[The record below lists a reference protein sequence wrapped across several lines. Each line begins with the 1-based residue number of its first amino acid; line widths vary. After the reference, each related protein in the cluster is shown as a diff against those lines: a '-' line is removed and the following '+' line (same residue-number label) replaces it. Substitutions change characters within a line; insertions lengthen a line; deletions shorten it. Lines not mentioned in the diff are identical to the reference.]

1 MSKTQMKIIIIL
13 MSTACIGLVGFQF
26 YWVYNALKINQERF
40 EQNVYQSLSATIEK
54 LEKGETSD
62 IILQSLAKDTILQES
77 LFEKIEPIQLQVR
90 RRQVIARPSMVD
102 SMFNQPMPQFSQT
115 FKRLIA
121 SKDGP
126 TDNIKEIEKYFLMPT
141 SVASSLFTPDEMAI
155 LLEEKE
161 RHLEYINQQDSFA
174 RGRNYALDRQNYIEE
189 TYNVSR
195 DVAETIV
202 KANMKIG
209 LVEVVMNQL
218 LKEGTQYILSRLD
231 TAQVRREISAQLMN
245 RGVDQDFDLAILD
258 EHDAVIEIGPLK
270 SPENLRQ
277 MGIQAELF
285 PSDLLGNDNYM
296 IINFPNKNGYLLQQ
310 VWLPLMSS
318 FVFLIIIILC
328 FVYAIKVI
336 IKQKQLSEIKND
348 FINNMTHEFKTPIAT
363 VSLAVEALQDP
374 ELANQ
379 GAFRTRYIGII
390 KDENNRLGEQ
400 VEKVLQAAALDKKE
414 LKLKLETIN
423 IIDLIR
429 GAQAHFELL
438 VEKRGGSMDVRIN
451 IDDPYIE
458 GDFFHL
464 SNIINNLLDNANKY
478 SREAPRIIIDAQ
490 DTDDEIIISAKDTGI
505 GMTKETLK
513 KIFDKFY
520 RVPTGNI
527 HDVKGFGLGLAYVK
541 TMVEAHHGKIHVESE
556 IEKGSNFIIHIP
568 KKHV

>member
-1 MSKTQMKIIIIL
+1 MSKTQMKTIIIL
-13 MSTACIGLVGFQF
+13 MSAACLGLVGFQF

-40 EQNVYQSLSATIEK
+40 EQNVYQSLSATIEM
-54 LEKGETSD
+54 LEKGEASD
-62 IILQSLAKDTILQES
+62 IILQSLAKDTVLQES
-77 LFEKIEPIQLQVR
+77 LFEKIEPIELQVR
-90 RRQVIARPSMVD
+90 RRHVIARPSMVD

-126 TDNIKEIEKYFLMPT
+126 TENIKEIEKYFHMPI

-161 RHLEYINQQDSFA
+161 RHLEYINRQDSFA
-174 RGRNYALDRQNYIEE
+174 QGRNYAIDRQNYIEE

-231 TAQVRREISAQLMN
+231 TAQVRKEIAAQLMN
-245 RGVDQDFDLAILD
+245 RGVVQDFDLAILD
-258 EHDAVIEIGPLK
+258 EHDAIIEIGPLK
-270 SPENLRQ
+270 EPEDLRQ

-285 PSDLLGNDNYM
+285 PSDLLGNENYM
-296 IINFPNKNGYLLQQ
+296 IINFPNKNSYLLQQ

-336 IKQKQLSEIKND
+336 IRQKQLSEIKND

-374 ELANQ
+374 ELVNQ
-379 GAFRTRYIGII
+379 GAFRSRYIGII
-390 KDENNRLGEQ
+390 RDENNRLGGQ

-414 LKLKLETIN
+414 FKLKLETIN
-423 IIDLIR
+423 VIDLIHD
-429 GAQAHFELL
+429 AQDHFELL
-438 VEKRGGSMDVRIN
+438 VEKRGGSMKVQIDIN
-451 IDDPYIE
+451 DPYIE

-478 SREAPRIIIDAQ
+478 SRDAPLITIDAR
-490 DTDDEIIISAKDTGI
+490 DTEKEILISVKDQGI
-505 GMTKETLK
+505 GMTKETQK

-541 TMVEAHHGKIHVESE
+541 TMVEAHHGKINVESE
-556 IEKGSNFIIHIP
+556 LEKGSNFTIHIP
-568 KKHV
+568 RKHE

>member
-1 MSKTQMKIIIIL
+1 MSKTQMKTIIIL
-13 MSTACIGLVGFQF
+13 MSAACLGLVGFQF

-40 EQNVYQSLSATIEK
+40 EQNVYQSLSATIEM
-54 LEKGETSD
+54 LEKGEASD
-62 IILQSLAKDTILQES
+62 IILQSLAKDTVLQES
-77 LFEKIEPIQLQVR
+77 LFEKIEPIELQVR
-90 RRQVIARPSMVD
+90 RRHVIARPSMVD

-126 TDNIKEIEKYFLMPT
+126 TENIKEIEKYFHMPI

-161 RHLEYINQQDSFA
+161 RHLEYINRQDSFA
-174 RGRNYALDRQNYIEE
+174 QGRNYAIDRQNYMEE

-231 TAQVRREISAQLMN
+231 TAQVRKEIAAQLMN
-245 RGVDQDFDLAILD
+245 RGVVQDFDLAILD
-258 EHDAVIEIGPLK
+258 ERDAIIEIGPLK
-270 SPENLRQ
+270 EPEDLRQ

-285 PSDLLGNDNYM
+285 PSDLLGNENYM
-296 IINFPNKNGYLLQQ
+296 IINFPNKNSYLLQQ
-310 VWLPLMSS
+310 VWLPLLSS

-336 IKQKQLSEIKND
+336 IRQKQLSEIKND

-374 ELANQ
+374 ELVNQ
-379 GAFRTRYIGII
+379 GAFRSRYIGII
-390 KDENNRLGEQ
+390 RDENNRLGGQ

-414 LKLKLETIN
+414 FKLKLETIN
-423 IIDLIR
+423 VIDLIHD
-429 GAQAHFELL
+429 AQDHFELL
-438 VEKRGGSMDVRIN
+438 VEKRGGSMKVQIDIN
-451 IDDPYIE
+451 DPYSE
-458 GDFFHL
+458 GDLFQL
-464 SNIINNLLDNANKY
+464 SNIINNLLDNAKKY
-478 SREAPRIIIDAQ
+478 SRDAPLITIDAR
-490 DTDDEIIISAKDTGI
+490 DTEKEILISVKDQGI
-505 GMTKETLK
+505 GMTKETQK

-541 TMVEAHHGKIHVESE
+541 TMVEAHHGKINVESE
-556 IEKGSNFIIHIP
+556 LEKGSNFTIHIP
-568 KKHV
+568 RKHE

>member
-13 MSTACIGLVGFQF
+13 MSTACLSLVGFQF
-26 YWVYNALKINQERF
+26 YWVYNALKINQDRV
-40 EQNVYQSLSATIEK
+40 EQNVYQSLSATIEM
-54 LEKGETSD
+54 LEKGEASD

-77 LFEKIEPIQLQVR
+77 LFQKIEPIELQVR
-90 RRQVIARPSMVD
+90 RRHVIARPSMVD

-126 TDNIKEIEKYFLMPT
+126 TENIKEIEKYFHMPI

-161 RHLEYINQQDSFA
+161 RHLEYINRQDSFA
-174 RGRNYALDRQNYIEE
+174 QGRNYAIDRQNYIEE

-231 TAQVRREISAQLMN
+231 TAQVRKEIAAQLMN
-245 RGVDQDFDLAILD
+245 RGVVQDFDLAILD

-310 VWLPLMSS
+310 VWLPLLSS
-318 FVFLIIIILC
+318 LLFLAIIILC

-336 IKQKQLSEIKND
+336 IRQKQLSEIKND
-348 FINNMTHEFKTPIAT
+348 FINNMTRSEERRVGKACRSH
-363 VSLAVEALQDP
+363 
-374 ELANQ
+374 
-379 GAFRTRYIGII
+379 RY
-390 KDENNRLGEQ
+390 R
-400 VEKVLQAAALDKKE
+400 
-414 LKLKLETIN
+414 
-423 IIDLIR
+423 
-429 GAQAHFELL
+429 
-438 VEKRGGSMDVRIN
+438 
-451 IDDPYIE
+451 
-458 GDFFHL
+458 
-464 SNIINNLLDNANKY
+464 
-478 SREAPRIIIDAQ
+478 
-490 DTDDEIIISAKDTGI
+490 
-505 GMTKETLK
+505 
-513 KIFDKFY
+513 
-520 RVPTGNI
+520 
-527 HDVKGFGLGLAYVK
+527 
-541 TMVEAHHGKIHVESE
+541 
-556 IEKGSNFIIHIP
+556 
-568 KKHV
+568 

>member
-1 MSKTQMKIIIIL
+1 MKTIIIL
-13 MSTACIGLVGFQF
+13 MSAACLGLVGFQF

-40 EQNVYQSLSATIEK
+40 EQNVYQSLSATIEM
-54 LEKGETSD
+54 LEKGEASD
-62 IILQSLAKDTILQES
+62 IILQSLAKDTVLQES
-77 LFEKIEPIQLQVR
+77 LFEKIEPIELQVR
-90 RRQVIARPSMVD
+90 RRHVIARPSMVD

-126 TDNIKEIEKYFLMPT
+126 TENIKEIEKYFHMPI

-161 RHLEYINQQDSFA
+161 RHLEYINRQDSFA
-174 RGRNYALDRQNYIEE
+174 QGRNYAIDRQNYIEE

-231 TAQVRREISAQLMN
+231 TAQVRKEIAAQLMN
-245 RGVDQDFDLAILD
+245 RGVVQDFDLAILD
-258 EHDAVIEIGPLK
+258 EHDAIIEIGPLK
-270 SPENLRQ
+270 EPEDLRQ

-285 PSDLLGNDNYM
+285 PSDLLGNENYM
-296 IINFPNKNGYLLQQ
+296 IINFPNKNSYLLQQ

-336 IKQKQLSEIKND
+336 IRQKQLSEIKND

-374 ELANQ
+374 ELVNQ
-379 GAFRTRYIGII
+379 GAFRSRYIGII
-390 KDENNRLGEQ
+390 RDENNRLGGQ

-414 LKLKLETIN
+414 FKLKLETIN
-423 IIDLIR
+423 VIDLIHD
-429 GAQAHFELL
+429 AQDHFELL
-438 VEKRGGSMDVRIN
+438 VEKRGGSMKVQIDIN
-451 IDDPYIE
+451 DPYIE

-478 SREAPRIIIDAQ
+478 SRDAPLITIDAR
-490 DTDDEIIISAKDTGI
+490 DTEKEILISVKDQGI
-505 GMTKETLK
+505 GMTKETQK

-541 TMVEAHHGKIHVESE
+541 TMVEAHHGKINVESE
-556 IEKGSNFIIHIP
+556 LEKGSNFTIHIP
-568 KKHV
+568 RKHE